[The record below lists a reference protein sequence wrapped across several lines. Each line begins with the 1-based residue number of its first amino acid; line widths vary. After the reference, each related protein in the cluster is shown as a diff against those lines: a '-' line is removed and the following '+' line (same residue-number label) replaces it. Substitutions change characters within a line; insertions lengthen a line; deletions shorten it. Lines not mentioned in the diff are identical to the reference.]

1 MCGCCFAEKLMC
13 CKKSQHLPKLGHR
26 GIQHCFYWMLMSKN
40 DFHFSALRR
49 GRPCLN
55 TEPTSASLWATDAS
69 CRTTMPLL
77 SCSVFLCSTLLA
89 LKLSHFSKRPFLA
102 LSSCFR
108 SLKYT
113 KFCIVS
119 VLYEHKVSAM
129 KYKSKWNACS
139 GDENNGIL
147 WLKHRLK
154 GSAKVHPKIF
164 P

>member
-13 CKKSQHLPKLGHR
+13 CKKSQHLSKSGHSA
-26 GIQHCFYWMLMSKN
+26 HCLCWQ
-40 DFHFSALRR
+40 

-108 SLKYT
+108 SLKNIANSVLHWYYMRT
-113 KFCIVS
+113 KF
-119 VLYEHKVSAM
+119 HPWGTNPKQ
-129 KYKSKWNACS
+129 NACS
-139 GDENNGIL
+139 WDESNGIL
-147 WLKHRLK
+147 WLKYQLK